1 MATFVASRWSGDDNA
16 VFPDRI
22 EIDAN
27 QVLYYKGTLIG
38 YNKSIIEREK
48 IASVHLRSGL
58 LFADVVIE
66 SSGGR
71 GITGRGFAKRDAR
84 QIVEI
89 LSFN

>member
-1 MATFVASRWSGDDNA
+1 MATFIASRWSGDDNA

-22 EIDAN
+22 ELDDSK
-27 QVLYYKGTLIG
+27 VLYYKGTLIG
-38 YNKSIIEREK
+38 YHKSVIDRES

-71 GITGRGFAKRDAR
+71 EIVARGFAKSDAR
-84 QIVEI
+84 KILEI
-89 LSFN
+89 LNF